1 MGDKKIKLLK
11 KERTLIKLKG
21 KKRKNEANVVQIKKE
36 RINELIF
43 SGKSNFNIEYNKNE
57 FPKYN
62 RKYIINISENE
73 KINISNNKSYFN
85 NSKYAKNTINLFYLF
100 FIFLIQ
106 LFLKKY
112 NASKIE
118 LTISGPGVSKIF
130 DNKGLITFPQTNF
143 PTQVYIEN
151 KKQAKV
157 NSEYNFVNKKNKV
170 TLYYNKV
177 NNMDCMFCSCSNIT
191 KIDFTNF
198 DSSELK

>member
-1 MGDKKIKLLK
+1 MGNKKIKLLK
-11 KERTLIKLKG
+11 KETTLIKLKG

-57 FPKYN
+57 FSNYN

-157 NSEYNFVNKKNKV
+157 NSEYNFVNKF
-170 TLYYNKV
+170 L
-177 NNMDCMFCSCSNIT
+177 F
-191 KIDFTNF
+191 
-198 DSSELK
+198 

>member
-1 MGDKKIKLLK
+1 MGNKKIKLLK
-11 KERTLIKLKG
+11 EETTLIKLKG
-21 KKRKNEANVVQIKKE
+21 KKRKNEANEVQIKKE

-43 SGKSNFNIEYNKNE
+43 TGKSNFNIEYNKNE
-57 FPKYN
+57 FSNYN

-118 LTISGPGVSKIF
+118 ITISGPGVSKIF
-130 DNKGLITFPQTNF
+130 NNKGFTSFPQINF
-143 PTQVYIEN
+143 PIEVYI
-151 KKQAKV
+151 
-157 NSEYNFVNKKNKV
+157 
-170 TLYYNKV
+170 
-177 NNMDCMFCSCSNIT
+177 NNIRQTSI
-191 KIDFTNF
+191 
-198 DSSELK
+198 